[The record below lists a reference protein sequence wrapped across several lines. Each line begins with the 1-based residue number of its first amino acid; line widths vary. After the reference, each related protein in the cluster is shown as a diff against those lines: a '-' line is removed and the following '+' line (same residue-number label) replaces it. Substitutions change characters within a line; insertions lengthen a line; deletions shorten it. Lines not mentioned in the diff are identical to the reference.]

1 MIRSLSRT
9 SFLGLALLVAAV
21 SCGRRSS
28 SEQEVSTSSTVAT
41 SSQIAT
47 NSDEATTPRDPGTIV
62 EIEPPVPTTSS
73 APPTPV
79 PVESEAD
86 QQNATVQV
94 VESYYA
100 AINAHDYERAYS
112 YWGAPAQTFEQ
123 FRDGFA
129 DTASVRAQV
138 GTPSRIEG
146 AAGSRYIDIPV
157 TIVAQTTAGETQRF
171 EGTYTLRK
179 SVVDGASPA
188 QRRWHIDRAAMRKV
202 NG

>member
-1 MIRSLSRT
+1 M
-9 SFLGLALLVAAV
+9 
-21 SCGRRSS
+21 
-28 SEQEVSTSSTVAT
+28 
-41 SSQIAT
+41 
-47 NSDEATTPRDPGTIV
+47 
-62 EIEPPVPTTSS
+62 EPPVSTTSS

-94 VESYYA
+94 IESYYA
-100 AINAHDYERAYS
+100 AINAHDYERAYA

-129 DTASVRAQV
+129 DTATVRVQI

-188 QRRWHIDRAAMRKV
+188 QRTWHIDRAVMRKV
-202 NG
+202 SG